1 VPKYIKISID
11 ICLIILTRKMLNHIL
26 TGWKNYLDKTNV
38 TEALAQQR
46 ATICAACPHAR
57 QGKLLTFIKDV
68 LKEVQG
74 AYCNVCKCPLSAKL
88 RSNDICP
95 KHKW

>member
-1 VPKYIKISID
+1 
-11 ICLIILTRKMLNHIL
+11 MLKHIL
-26 TGWKNYLDKTNV
+26 TGWKNYLDKTQV
-38 TEALAQQR
+38 TEAVAQQR
-46 ATICAACPHAR
+46 ATLCAACPHAGK
-57 QGKLLTFIKDV
+57 GKLLTFIKDV

-74 AYCNVCKCPLSAKL
+74 AYCNICKCPLSAKV